1 MVRKSPHG
9 RKHVPILSCA
19 SSAFDLG
26 KRAHL
31 RPFFL
36 MLFPIGSFQSESPRG
51 VNRAMRGAAGF
62 SLIEVLIA
70 LVIIGL
76 LAAVALPQ
84 YQSFIGRSAYAEVIL
99 AAKVYRRA
107 VEVCALENPMA
118 SCDSGTQGIPLG
130 SGTQAVSTI
139 AVVDGVITVTPKTYK
154 TITPADIYVLT
165 PVGGGGGTAI
175 TQWNHNCATHAFC

>member
-9 RKHVPILSCA
+9 WKHVPILSCA

-26 KRAHL
+26 KRARL

-36 MLFPIGSFQSESPRG
+36 MTFPIASSQSESARG
-51 VNRAMRGAAGF
+51 VDSAMREAAGF
-62 SLIEVLIA
+62 SLIEVLIVLA
-70 LVIIGL
+70 IIGV

-84 YQSFIGRSAYAEVIL
+84 YQSFLGRSAYAEVIL

-118 SCDSGTQGIPLG
+118 SCDSGSHGIPLG
-130 SGTQAVSTI
+130 SATQAVATI
-139 AVVDGVITVTPKTYK
+139 AVVDGVITVTPNTYK
-154 TITPADIYVLT
+154 TITPADIYELT

-175 TQWNHNCATHAFC
+175 TQWNDNCATHAFC